1 MQKVS
6 DASGAKYGGA
16 STPTASGPPPVAAKK
31 PVFTPTQVGG
41 GGGGFNPLGRS
52 RAPASKQDTD
62 ADGWGADAPQL
73 SRTQLEKV
81 DSAYKPTKVNMAELT
96 SNKPESSRYQA
107 PQSQNT
113 PPDVVRGAYQPIGK
127 VDIAAIRAQSK
138 AAESR
143 DDRPTVVKGAY
154 EPVGK
159 VDIAAIR
166 AKAQGAPSISPAAT
180 GASGRSNDEDE
191 RPKPVSERSSAFTQP
206 ERLTSLPKPK
216 VANKFGGAST
226 FTGTKAPTP
235 SPFGVKSAAPAPIV
249 GSASKTFADQG
260 GKTPAQLWA
269 EKKAAQG
276 GSLKSPSATGGND
289 SPSIQTQKSGDGGWK
304 SGYTGKSWAPIS
316 TTRTGQSATS
326 NLSEQRTGG
335 EPQQEEPSSPA
346 GGVSALKDRFK
357 GAAPMGAPTSR
368 PEPSD
373 PSPPPPMDM
382 SSKPNAGARGVPM
395 PGLPSRPAEPD
406 SDDDVPAVQHQRL
419 PSPPPQP
426 PRSPSPEPSGSPVR
440 IAMPVARGREPEEM
454 SPAEEKA
461 PPMPTRSLDHAANQ
475 ARDLSPE
482 PQVEARDPAR
492 SAGAAVAAATF
503 GAGAVAGAGLAA
515 AATSGGGGGG
525 GGGGQ
530 RAQVQYDYEKAEDN
544 EIELREGE
552 YVTNIDM
559 VDEDWWIGTNA
570 QGEQGLFP
578 ANYVELVEGGGDVD
592 DEATEDAPP
601 LPSHS
606 SAAQE
611 EPPSAPP
618 QTSGG
623 AGPTATA
630 IYDYEAAEDNE
641 LSFPEGATITQVV
654 SLTQHCLVL
663 SLTLCRNS
671 PMTTGGW
678 VRTTAHPVCSLRT
691 TLIWTNKAGMIKVA
705 AASRCQSVT
714 FPVQICTFQ
723 DFPYVWQNRLSIGR
737 KAELQASCQSLRFLF
752 VSFVFVQFCVAS
764 SPMLPINVCSVVALC
779 KAHPQGCQCLLSQNP
794 NPPSVTKSDVVCY
807 PGSEIVLDSGG
818 FTCTRWG
825 SSSTSSPHLAEQVV
839 TTITSFSHL

>member
-1 MQKVS
+1 VQKVS

-16 STPTASGPPPVAAKK
+16 STPSAGGPPPVAAKK

-81 DSAYKPTKVNMAELT
+81 DSAYKPTRVNMAELT
-96 SNKPESSRYQA
+96 SKRDESTRSHA
-107 PQSQNT
+107 PQSQNDR
-113 PPDVVRGAYQPIGK
+113 PDVVKGAYQPVGK

-138 AAESR
+138 ANESR

-180 GASGRSNDEDE
+180 GASGRSNDDDE
-191 RPKPVSERSSAFTQP
+191 RPKSLSERSSAFNQP

-235 SPFGVKSAAPAPIV
+235 SPFGVKPAAPAPIV

-276 GSLKSPSATGGND
+276 GGSLKPSTTGGND
-289 SPSIQTQKSGDGGWK
+289 SPSVQTQKSGDGGWK
-304 SGYTGKSWAPIS
+304 SGYTGKSWGAVQ
-316 TTRTGQSATS
+316 TTRTGQSAAS
-326 NLSEQRTGG
+326 NLSDQRTGG

-368 PEPSD
+368 AEHEDRSP
-373 PSPPPPMDM
+373 PPPPMDM

-395 PGLPSRPAEPD
+395 PGLPSRPKEPE
-406 SDDDVPAVQHQRL
+406 SDDDIPATQHQRV
-419 PSPPPQP
+419 PSPPPQ

-440 IAMPVARGREPEEM
+440 IAMPVARGRAPEEM
-454 SPAEEKA
+454 SPAEETV
-461 PPMPTRSLDHAANQ
+461 PPMPTRSLEKAVNQ
-475 ARDLSPE
+475 TRDLSPE
-482 PQVEARDPAR
+482 PRVEAKDPAR
-492 SAGAAVAAATF
+492 TAGAAVAAATF
-503 GAGAVAGAGLAA
+503 GAGAIAGAGIAA
-515 AATSGGGGGG
+515 AATSGGGSGGDG
-525 GGGGQ
+525 P
-530 RAQVQYDYEKAEDN
+530 RAVVQYDYEKAEDN

-559 VDEDWWIGTNA
+559 VDEDWWMGTNA

-578 ANYVELVEGGGDVD
+578 ANYVELVEGGGDGAD
-592 DEATEDAPP
+592 DGAGAPPP
-601 LPSHS
+601 LPSHP

-611 EPPSAPP
+611 EEEEEAPAAP
-618 QTSGG
+618 AQSGG
-623 AGPTATA
+623 GARATA
-630 IYDYEAAEDNE
+630 IYDYDAAEDNE

-654 SLTQHCLVL
+654 
-663 SLTLCRNS
+663 
-671 PMTTGGW
+671 
-678 VRTTAHPVCSLRT
+678 
-691 TLIWTNKAGMIKVA
+691 
-705 AASRCQSVT
+705 
-714 FPVQICTFQ
+714 
-723 DFPYVWQNRLSIGR
+723 
-737 KAELQASCQSLRFLF
+737 
-752 VSFVFVQFCVAS
+752 
-764 SPMLPINVCSVVALC
+764 
-779 KAHPQGCQCLLSQNP
+779 
-794 NPPSVTKSDVVCY
+794 
-807 PGSEIVLDSGG
+807 
-818 FTCTRWG
+818 
-825 SSSTSSPHLAEQVV
+825 
-839 TTITSFSHL
+839 